1 MAWCL
6 QCGSEGRPELAVG
19 VDEDGEPACVFH
31 RVKPNKVESEAPSP
45 LQTTQ
50 KEADMGTKSQGV
62 RPQSE
67 CKVCGK
73 ELATFMMERHMKA
86 KHGGVEAGMQKAAT
100 PIYGGGRNR
109 SRSDQGGL
117 TAQAGRNRTGR
128 ADGSAAGLA
137 CIA

>member
-86 KHGGVEAGMQKAAT
+86 KHGGVEAGMQKAAA
-100 PIYGGGRNR
+100 PIYGGGAI
-109 SRSDQGGL
+109 DL
-117 TAQAGRNRTGR
+117 AAIK
-128 ADGSAAGLA
+128 ADLQRKLAAIELVEQMA
-137 CIA
+137 VQPA